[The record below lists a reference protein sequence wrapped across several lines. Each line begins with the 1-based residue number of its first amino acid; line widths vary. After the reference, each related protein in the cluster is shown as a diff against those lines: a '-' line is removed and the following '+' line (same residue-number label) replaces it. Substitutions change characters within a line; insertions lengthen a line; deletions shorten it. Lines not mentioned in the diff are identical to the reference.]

1 MNAHHHNKGNHQG
14 SGQGQHGKSEGGYC
28 ICTQCGYS
36 VNHQYGI
43 PCKSLF
49 CPECKIVLVRSE
61 TPGNKPQGIKTAD
74 EQKPV
79 PEVKPA
85 FNIRK
90 ILYPKVIAEKC
101 TACGI
106 CIDICPTKTI
116 VLENNKAFVEI
127 DNCRNCKMCMRVCPE
142 NAFILE

>member
-1 MNAHHHNKGNHQG
+1 LH
-14 SGQGQHGKSEGGYC
+14 
-28 ICTQCGYS
+28 
-36 VNHQYGI
+36 
-43 PCKSLF
+43 
-49 CPECKIVLVRSE
+49 RSE
-61 TPGNKPQGIKTAD
+61 TPGNKTVTEPIASQPAI
-74 EQKPV
+74 PV
-79 PEVKPA
+79 M
-85 FNIRK
+85 NQRK

>member
-36 VNHQYGI
+36 VSHQPGI
-43 PCKSLF
+43 PCKSIV
-49 CPECKIVLVRSE
+49 CPECKISLLRSE
-61 TPGNKPQGIKTAD
+61 TPGIKSVEKQEIVSEAKPEMIKKT
-74 EQKPV
+74 
-79 PEVKPA
+79 
-85 FNIRK
+85 

-101 TACGI
+101 TACGT
-106 CIDICPTKTI
+106 CIEICPTGTI
-116 VLENNKAFVEI
+116 VLVDGKAFVEI